1 MHIRLLP
8 LISAVLLFAVS
19 LVPIDASASYSETF
33 DYTSATF
40 NYWGP
45 SQASWNNFGGAGT
58 YLTYA
63 LTITDPNVSSF
74 TGFSGT
80 LYANASSNTGNFNPF
95 TAWTF
100 TYGAVTDSSSQTGS
114 SLNTSDHTDYVTF
127 TNGKITSW
135 NLNFT
140 ATANATYGNTGLV
153 SEYVAGSY
161 TYGDEAIAN
170 NGAQSAEVSPYTEGT
185 FSPAA
190 AAPIPGTVLLLGP
203 GLVGLAGLR
212 RKFNI

>member
-1 MHIRLLP
+1 MRNRLVL
-8 LISAVLLFAVS
+8 LISAFLLFAMS
-19 LVPIDASASYSETF
+19 QAPIDASAYSETF
-33 DYTSATF
+33 DYTSASF

-58 YLTYA
+58 NLTYA

-80 LYANASSNTGNFNPF
+80 LYASASANTGNFNPF

-100 TYGAVTDSSSQTGS
+100 TYGAVTDSSTQTGS

-135 NLNFT
+135 NLNFS
-140 ATANATYGNTGLV
+140 ATNATYGATGIG
-153 SEYVAGSY
+153 SEYVAGTY
-161 TYGDEAIAN
+161 TYGDTAIAN
-170 NGAQSAEVSPYTEGT
+170 GGAQSAAVSPYTEGT
-185 FSPAA
+185 FSPASA
-190 AAPIPGTVLLLGP
+190 VPIPGAVWLLGS
-203 GLVGLAGLR
+203 GLAGLIGLK
-212 RKFNI
+212 RKYLG